1 MLINRIFDPGQWQ
14 IIIVSTFSPILAIVT
29 PTEGFLLA
37 LVIAFGFNIFCGMR
51 ADGVSIVRCVNFKW
65 AKVKNALA
73 ELLLYTLICYVMY
86 GIVISCNDYKEAI
99 FVIKILTYIF
109 SYLYIVN
116 GFKNLIIAYPKNI
129 AFRVIYYL
137 LRFEFTKALPTY
149 WKPIIDRIS
158 SEIDNMEKKYG
169 EQNKQE

>member
-1 MLINRIFDPGQWQ
+1 MNKIFDPSQWQ
-14 IIIVSTFSPILAIVT
+14 IIILSTFSPLLAVIT

-37 LVIAFGFNIFCGMR
+37 LVIAFGFNVFCGMR
-51 ADGVSIVRCVNFKW
+51 ADGVSIIRCTNFKW
-65 AKVKNALA
+65 AKIKNALA
-73 ELLLYTLICYVMY
+73 ELLLYTLICYVLY
-86 GIVISCNDYKEAI
+86 GIVVSCNDYNEALL
-99 FVIKILTYIF
+99 VIKTLTYIF

-116 GFKNLIIAYPKNI
+116 GFKNLIKAYPKNI

-158 SEIDNMEKKYG
+158 NEIDKTDKENG
-169 EQNKQE
+169 NN